1 MSVGYQCQMLEAR
14 NMRILCGP
22 WAQDRIAGV
31 GGITCVSITP
41 ISVCTLGSNI
51 GAKQSDFKLVSKRE
65 KWSAY
70 FKISAT
76 SPFTCQALFQPLTLC
91 RFCEGFLHL
100 NVPGECVAEYPSSE
114 EEFIIHWSV
123 SILAPVIIVIL
134 SVLISLPIIIKKAKT
149 EKFTKFKQ
157 DTVILRGWLAQSY
170 STICYFFS
178 NSTPWR
184 LNKQYLFVPT
194 SNNIFSVCCFLL
206 ILFCR

>member
-1 MSVGYQCQMLEAR
+1 MSDVGGSQHAYFV
-14 NMRILCGP
+14 
-22 WAQDRIAGV
+22 WALGTGDRDRIAGV

-41 ISVCTLGSNI
+41 ISVCTLTGNI

-157 DTVILRGWLAQSY
+157 DTVILRGWLAQSS